1 MNYLVI
7 LDCWIDDDS
16 NLNIELGTFAM
27 NMKKEVYGVINY
39 FFSFLTKYDESKA
52 HNMLPLM
59 LNPRFKSLNYFF
71 NWLGTRGCHN
81 LIVR

>member
-1 MNYLVI
+1 MMPYMQPYPLVFKSKEKMNHLVI

-39 FFSFLTKYDESKA
+39 
-52 HNMLPLM
+52 
-59 LNPRFKSLNYFF
+59 
-71 NWLGTRGCHN
+71 
-81 LIVR
+81 